1 MASPAPKNYFSRAG
15 VVTRGEL
22 TPTESVICPICSIA
36 PQSFAVDFNGFTLC
50 RCPQCSLEFV
60 SPRLT
65 FDELAEQIYT
75 EHYMPVCGGDST
87 ADLRPMFERQM
98 GHIERLVGRKGR
110 ILDIGCGTGDFLT
123 FAAERG
129 WSIAGADIMDYTGGR
144 LGDCPMYAGRL
155 GEIDFGGEAFDAV
168 RMNHVI
174 EHTQD
179 PVAEMRICR
188 DLLRPDGIL
197 FVSVPNIAGLSSRAK
212 NFQSRFGL
220 KSKPWRHYAA
230 LHHLFFF
237 SPATLKAAAEHAGL
251 RVVETRTPV
260 LHKSSRSALSESL
273 YRLLFEPTGW
283 AGIVD
288 VYCKRA

>member
-1 MASPAPKNYFSRAG
+1 MESADSKGYFGRAG
-15 VVTRGEL
+15 LVTGGVL
-22 TPTESVICPICSIA
+22 TPTEDVLCPICSIA
-36 PQSFAVDFNGFTLC
+36 PKPFAVDLNGFTLC
-50 RCPQCSLEFV
+50 RCPRCSLEFL

-75 EHYMPVCGGDST
+75 EHYIPNCGGDPD
-87 ADLRPMFERQM
+87 ADLRPMFERQLAN
-98 GHIERLVGRKGR
+98 IERLAGKKGR
-110 ILDIGCGTGDFLT
+110 VLDIGCGTGDFLT

-129 WSIAGADIMDYTGGR
+129 WAIAGADIMDYTGGR
-144 LGDCPMYAGRL
+144 LSDCPLYAGRL
-155 GEIDFGGEAFDAV
+155 SEIDFGGETFDAV

-188 DLLRPDGIL
+188 ELLRPDGIL

-212 NFQSRFGL
+212 NLQSRFRL

-230 LHHLFFF
+230 LHHLFYF
-237 SPATLKAAAEHAGL
+237 SPATLKAAAECAGL
-251 RVVETRTPV
+251 RVVETHTPV
-260 LHKSSRSALSESL
+260 LHKASRSALSERL
-273 YRLLFEPTGW
+273 YRMIFESTHW